1 MQNAKCKI
9 KNFGWVGWVVLGRL
23 GNLFFQTTQTTQSTQ
38 STHFTPNALNDLND
52 PNDPNKQKKA
62 TPSGDPKIDFR
73 RGFARLGKIYRR
85 WVVLIVL
92 PIGGNFVSRSKDLIK
107 SILQKIAF

>member
-1 MQNAKCKI
+1 M
-9 KNFGWVGWVVLGRL
+9 
-23 GNLFFQTTQTTQSTQ
+23 T
-38 STHFTPNALNDLND
+38 
-52 PNDPNKQKKA
+52 
-62 TPSGDPKIDFR
+62 KIDFR
-73 RGFARLGKIYRR
+73 RGFAKLRLRREQSVLARFAEPQQLKAIEDGLRLGKIYRR